1 MNQTQKYWRLWIS
14 TWARRLSGD
23 KKYAYATASKS
34 WLHPRRQAVFDI
46 TTLDGVETCQCPRNL
61 LFSLLLSAF
70 NLLDCGVVD
79 HIYRCGNTWRFNSSF
94 YQLWLRNLILDRA
107 SGHNVLSAKRECLH
121 GGSCSNYSRRMASRK
136 PNVWWEKR
144 YVLNHTGSPA
154 YPCHSL
160 VRVLWN
166 ATFPPTLEILA
177 IACHSLSQVP
187 LARWKNNT
195 NQTQNNKVLKLWA
208 RLVNMKTD
216 VHCDICTSYAQWV
229 LGMDIV
235 EEFLDLGKDA
245 TCTTRWVSRELGN
258 MSSPTTMIKIQ
269 KGWMHTNDH
278 AWWLIVNV
286 NVRLQ

>member
-1 MNQTQKYWRLWIS
+1 MGLKHANVLETYYSVCSYLLSIFWIVVLWII
-14 TWARRLSGD
+14 L
-23 KKYAYATASKS
+23 
-34 WLHPRRQAVFDI
+34 
-46 TTLDGVETCQCPRNL
+46 
-61 LFSLLLSAF
+61 
-70 NLLDCGVVD
+70 
-79 HIYRCGNTWRFNSSF
+79 YRCGNTWRFNSSF

-216 VHCDICTSYAQWV
+216 VHCDICTSYANGYWV
-229 LGMDIV
+229 WTLSRSSWIWERMPLVPHAGFP
-235 EEFLDLGKDA
+235 ES
-245 TCTTRWVSRELGN
+245 WVTWA
-258 MSSPTTMIKIQ
+258 PQ
-269 KGWMHTNDH
+269 QPW
-278 AWWLIVNV
+278 
-286 NVRLQ
+286 